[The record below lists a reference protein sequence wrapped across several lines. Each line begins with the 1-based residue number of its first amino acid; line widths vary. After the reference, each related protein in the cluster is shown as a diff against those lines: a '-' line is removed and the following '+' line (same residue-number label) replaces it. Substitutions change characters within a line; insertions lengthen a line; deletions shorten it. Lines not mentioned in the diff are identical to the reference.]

1 MISEKIH
8 SESVAENTDI
18 SLASDGAIVNN
29 STPVMRFLSRLKYR
43 SIISL
48 FIEKWTECMN

>member
-48 FIEKWTECMN
+48 LIEKWTECMN